1 MLMYAILEFKGVA
14 HISTSDKD
22 MALMFLIYWW
32 FWTLVESQLIL
43 NAVNL
48 RFFVFEYRQIY
59 YNLSLNIKDT
69 CFLET

>member
-1 MLMYAILEFKGVA
+1 MLMYTILEFKGVA
-14 HISTSDKD
+14 HISASDKD
-22 MALMFLIYWW
+22 MALIFLIYWW

-59 YNLSLNIKDT
+59 YNLGLNIKDT